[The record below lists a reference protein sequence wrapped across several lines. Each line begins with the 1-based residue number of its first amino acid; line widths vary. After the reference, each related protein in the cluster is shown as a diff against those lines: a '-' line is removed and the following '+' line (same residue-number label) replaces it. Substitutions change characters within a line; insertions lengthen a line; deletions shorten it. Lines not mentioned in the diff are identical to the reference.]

1 MLVEGNN
8 NAVEFFR
15 KIQEIEEKIIVERK
29 KSGSIREQYSSI
41 DEFYEEIVNW
51 GKKVSKNLE
60 LGPEEDLL
68 VLFKTL
74 KNYISYELGSVSSS
88 KRHFLNDWN
97 HTNKTSTDS
106 LVKSIYHDTYNT
118 LSSKFKYSPKDLESS
133 NITHLDEEKL
143 KKKHL

>member
-74 KNYISYELGSVSSS
+74 KNYVSYELGSVSSS
-88 KRHFLNDWN
+88 KRHFLND
-97 HTNKTSTDS
+97 
-106 LVKSIYHDTYNT
+106 
-118 LSSKFKYSPKDLESS
+118 
-133 NITHLDEEKL
+133 
-143 KKKHL
+143 